1 MASPHVAGV
10 AALVIAKGVTD
21 ALSNGRIND
30 DVRRIMNS
38 TAQDF
43 GATGRD
49 TQYGY
54 GLVNAAAAAAQ

>member
-1 MASPHVAGV
+1 MASPHVAGT
-10 AALVIAKGVTD
+10 AALVLGKGVADTN
-21 ALSNGRIND
+21 SNGRVND
-30 DVRRIMNS
+30 EVRQRINS
-38 TAQDF
+38 TAEDL